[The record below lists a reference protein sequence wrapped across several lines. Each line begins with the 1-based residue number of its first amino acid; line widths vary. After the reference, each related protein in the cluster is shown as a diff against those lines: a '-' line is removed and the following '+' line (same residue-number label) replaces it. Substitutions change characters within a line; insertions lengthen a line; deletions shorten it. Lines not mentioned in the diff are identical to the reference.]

1 MLHPGL
7 CIRVLGQ
14 DLIKSMLHNMLHN
27 RYILDQTMKLSVTTP
42 TDSAM
47 PSRYIILYYN
57 ILYYNKYYI
66 MINNIL

>member
-14 DLIKSMLHNMLHN
+14 DLIKSMLHNILHN

-47 PSRYIILYYN
+47 PSRYIIIYYN

-66 MINNIL
+66 MINIIL

>member
-14 DLIKSMLHNMLHN
+14 DLIKSMLHNTLHN
-27 RYILDQTMKLSVTTP
+27 CYILDQTMKLSVTTP